1 MISFV
6 VFDLDGTLI
15 DSRRDLADAANAL
28 LAEYGA
34 EPLDERT
41 VASMVGEGAR
51 VLVAR
56 VLNARSLAVPQ
67 EHAVARYLE
76 LYDARLLRH
85 TRPYDGVAEVVSTL
99 GAHLPLAVLT
109 NKPGAMSERLLS
121 AFHLRDAFAHVI
133 GGDSPHGRKP
143 DPSGLLWL
151 VRSCGA
157 RPEDTV
163 MVGDSAIDLRTA
175 RAAGTRVCL
184 ARYGFGFLDVPPG
197 ELDGSERLID
207 TPMDLLE
214 MIGKAVETERS
225 GDCGPG

>member
-1 MISFV
+1 MTSFI

-34 EPLDERT
+34 QPLEERT

-51 VLVAR
+51 VLVSR
-56 VLNARSLAVPQ
+56 VLTARNLTVPQ
-67 EHAVARYLE
+67 DDAVARYLD
-76 LYDARLLRH
+76 LYDERLLEH
-85 TRPYDGVAEVVSTL
+85 TRPYDGVMEAVSTL

-121 AFHLRDAFAHVI
+121 AFGLLDAFAHVI
-133 GGDSPHGRKP
+133 GGDSSHGRKP

-151 VRSCGA
+151 ARKSRS
-157 RPEDTV
+157 RPEDTL

-175 RAAGTRVCL
+175 RGAGTRVCL
-184 ARYGFGFLDVPPG
+184 ARYGFGFVDVPPG
-197 ELDGSERLID
+197 ELDGSEWLID
-207 TPMDLLE
+207 KPRDL
-214 MIGKAVETERS
+214 VELLDQERTVRASS
-225 GDCGPG
+225 GNEG